1 MSKLEAT
8 FHSVWHN
15 HLDAIKRIVWDCD
28 QLMRSK
34 QFHINEFPFANNS
47 VICNLHQSSPLQI
60 VLSRHYLQ
68 FCPLFSVLDVVKMA
82 VYCYR
87 NEKRSHSNIF
97 CVSTFSEKCFSNL
110 QLVISA
116 GVPTYAQIWLTFW
129 NGSFSW
135 KAVNL

>member
-1 MSKLEAT
+1 MSRFWTAFCPIWRNDSSSILK
-8 FHSVWHN
+8 
-15 HLDAIKRIVWDCD
+15 IVWDYD
-28 QLMRSK
+28 HLMRNK
-34 QFHINEFPFANNS
+34 QFHINKFQFVNNS
-47 VICNLHQSSPLQI
+47 VICNLNQSSPPQI
-60 VLSRHYLQ
+60 ALSRHYLQ

>member
-1 MSKLEAT
+1 MSKLEAA
-8 FHSVWHN
+8 FHSVLHN
-15 HLDAIKRIVWDCD
+15 HSSAIKRVVWDCD
-28 QLMRSK
+28 QLMRNK
-34 QFHINEFPFANNS
+34 QFHINAFPFANNS
-47 VICNLHQSSPLQI
+47 VICNLNQSSPLQI
-60 VLSRHYLQ
+60 ALSRHYLQ

-87 NEKRSHSNIF
+87 NEKRSRSNIF

>member
-15 HLDAIKRIVWDCD
+15 HSSAIKRIVWDCD
-28 QLMRSK
+28 HLMRNK

-47 VICNLHQSSPLQI
+47 VICNLNQSSPLQI
-60 VLSRHYLQ
+60 APSRHYLQ

-116 GVPTYAQIWLTFW
+116 GVPTYAQLWLTFW
-129 NGSFSW
+129 NDSFSW

>member
-15 HLDAIKRIVWDCD
+15 YSSAIKRIVRGCD
-28 QLMRSK
+28 QLMRNK

-47 VICNLHQSSPLQI
+47 VICNLNHSSPLQI
-60 VLSRHYLQ
+60 TLSRHYLQ

-87 NEKRSHSNIF
+87 NEKRSRSNIF